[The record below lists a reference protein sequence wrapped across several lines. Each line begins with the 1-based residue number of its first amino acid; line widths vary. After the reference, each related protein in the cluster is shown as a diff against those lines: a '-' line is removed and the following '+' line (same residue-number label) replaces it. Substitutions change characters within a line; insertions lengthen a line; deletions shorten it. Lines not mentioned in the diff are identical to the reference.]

1 MKNFMNKAK
10 SWLKSVKNT
19 IKVPI
24 VNMHGAIKVVI
35 VGFLTVALVLV
46 ITIYAAWF
54 WLCWQGKAA
63 LNEML
68 QLLDRVISPQMVAF
82 VTFIATCF
90 IDKDEDGIPDK
101 FEEDEKDGKN

>member
-46 ITIYAAWF
+46 ITIYATWF
-54 WLCWQGKAA
+54 WLCWQGKVA